1 MKPSLQALLQRP
13 DIWRAKAGV
22 AAGRPTLPSGLPALD
37 HALGGGWPAGAL
49 VELLLEQTGIGE
61 LRLLLPLLQQQAAA
75 DLNRHPPQRPP
86 RPGLSRPPARQVW
99 IDPPLPPYAPAL
111 RQQGIAL
118 DDLLIVRPGDRAQ
131 WLWACVQALRAGRD
145 VAVLCW
151 PNRHR
156 LRYAELR
163 QLQVTAAEYGGLGFL
178 LHDLAQGRDV
188 LRHSTPAVLRLQLSP
203 GPAAL
208 QIDILKQRGSAAGQR
223 IVMPHAAMLQP
234 PPRRRSHG
242 TPTARPPVAPLI
254 APSLFPEVRV

>member
-13 DIWRAKAGV
+13 DIWRAKAG
-22 AAGRPTLPSGLPALD
+22 ATAGRPTLASGLPTLD

-75 DLNRHPPQRPP
+75 DGNSAPQHRQP
-86 RPGLSRPPARQVW
+86 RPGLPQPPTRQVW

-118 DDLLIVRPGDRAQ
+118 DDLLIVRPGDRVQ
-131 WLWACVQALRAGRD
+131 WLWACVQALRAGCD

-163 QLQVTAAEYGGLGFL
+163 QLQVTAAEHGSLGFL
-178 LHDLAQGRDV
+178 LHDLTQNRDI
-188 LRHSTPAVLRLQLSP
+188 LQHSTPAALRLQLSS

-234 PPRRRSHG
+234 PPRRRSRG
-242 TPTARPPVAPLI
+242 TPTTQPPVLPRI
-254 APSLFPEVRV
+254 APPLFPEVRV